1 MHILHAMKG
10 STRWLA
16 PLLLVTGGVLIGYYV
31 FFKPSR
37 HGTPG
42 GPTPESTPA
51 PSASAPTGKVG
62 RVTVGI
68 YDDGAPMKDRW
79 VVFHESDGRVVS
91 SVKSG
96 ADGKASG
103 DVHESGMVTVLYGTS
118 VRHLMTIT
126 HVEPGDELVVGEKD
140 NDEAEAG
147 ETIANAKVS
156 LPGPHPKAAKYAL
169 TLGVGTTEVID
180 PKNAYA
186 MPVLKRFLTAKKT
199 FPVLG
204 LALDAQGES
213 AAYAFA
219 WGMLDVE
226 PSEAGAVETKVRLS
240 AWSTEWREHS
250 FALSNPPPGITQGRA
265 TLAIVSGEDRFDR
278 GQREFQLGA
287 SAPAVRFAV
296 PKPLGETAIYRVEV
310 QSQGSA
316 DRAVVSKRVKTLP
329 TETTLDLRKELLP
342 LVTNVITHSPS
353 SGRPSLKWTVRGDAA
368 VADATVLQVAWP
380 ETREHVWT
388 ILLPPKTKP
397 TFELPAL
404 PDTLKEW
411 RPDGRLVRGACALIE
426 ASEFSGYADV
436 RKKGIHLMSEP
447 PEDDDSLVRFSSTGE
462 IVF

>member
-1 MHILHAMKG
+1 MDRMK
-10 STRWLA
+10 RWLL
-16 PLLLVTGGVLIGYYV
+16 PVSLLVGAIFIYILFI
-31 FFKPSR
+31 KPPKTT
-37 HGTPG
+37 TPT
-42 GPTPESTPA
+42 TPSTAPA
-51 PSASAPTGKVG
+51 SSSSSSPPTGKLG

-103 DVHESGMVTVLYGTS
+103 EVHESGMVTVLYGTS

-147 ETIANAKVS
+147 ETVANAKVT
-156 LPGPHPKAAKYAL
+156 LPGPHPKAAKYAM
-169 TLGVGTTEVID
+169 TLGVGTTEVGD

-186 MPVLKRFLTAKKT
+186 MPVLKRFLIEKKK

-204 LALDAQGES
+204 LAFDAQGEP

-219 WGMLDVE
+219 WGALDSE
-226 PSEAGAVETKVRLS
+226 PKEGGAPPVDTNVRLP

-250 FALSNPPPGITQGRA
+250 FVVSNAPKNFTQGKA

-278 GQREFQLGA
+278 GQREFPPAAGA
-287 SAPAVRFAV
+287 KPKFLV
-296 PKPLGETAIYRVEV
+296 PKPLGETAIYRVEL
-310 QSQGSA
+310 QSESG
-316 DRAVVSKRVKTLP
+316 DRAVVSKRVKTIP
-329 TETTLDLRKELLP
+329 AETSLDLQKELLP
-342 LVTNVITHSPS
+342 SVTNVITHSPS
-353 SGRPSLKWTVRGDAA
+353 NGRPSLKWTVKGDAA

-388 ILLPPKTKP
+388 IILPPKTKT
-397 TFELPAL
+397 TFELPTL
-404 PDTLKEW
+404 PDALKEW
-411 RPDGRLVRGACALIE
+411 RPDNRPVRGAVALIE
-426 ASEFSGYADV
+426 ASEFESYADV
-436 RKKGIHLMSEP
+436 RKKGIHLMGEP